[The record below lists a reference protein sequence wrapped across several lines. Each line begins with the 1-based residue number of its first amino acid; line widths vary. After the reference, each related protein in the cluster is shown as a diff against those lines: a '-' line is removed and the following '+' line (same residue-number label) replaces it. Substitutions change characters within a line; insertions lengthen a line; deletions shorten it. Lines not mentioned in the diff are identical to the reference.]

1 MLATPTA
8 PAATDLDGSAELA
21 LQQLEIAGELDPA
34 LASAVQRIRQMM
46 LSRQPA
52 STPGAA
58 GLGLGGRGMGTGE
71 TTGGSGGGC
80 MGGMSGAGGT
90 GGVRGM
96 EICQASDGSLE
107 HHKGSVGALGISGAS
122 DGPRPVA
129 PELMAGAEGS
139 YDRGH
144 HPHPLPPSGETL
156 VSAVASGS
164 TGFMSLSTPT
174 VVHGIEWKTSS
185 ANPLCVAALGPL
197 DEVDTT
203 QIGRWGER
211 LVYEELQLVHAL
223 ADTQLRVTWVNKDG
237 EAGHPYDVLLVA
249 PDGQVGSYAE

>member
-1 MLATPTA
+1 
-8 PAATDLDGSAELA
+8 
-21 LQQLEIAGELDPA
+21 
-34 LASAVQRIRQMM
+34 
-46 LSRQPA
+46 
-52 STPGAA
+52 
-58 GLGLGGRGMGTGE
+58 
-71 TTGGSGGGC
+71 

-96 EICQASDGSLE
+96 EIRQASDGSLE

-139 YDRGH
+139 YDQGH
-144 HPHPLPPSGETL
+144 HTHPLPPSGETL

-164 TGFMSLSTPT
+164 TGFMSPSTPT
-174 VVHGIEWKTSS
+174 AVHGIEWKTSIAS
-185 ANPLCVAALGPL
+185 PLCVAALGPL

-203 QIGRWGER
+203 ELGRWGER

-223 ADTQLRVTWVNKDG
+223 AGTQLLVTWVNKDG
-237 EAGHPYDVLLVA
+237 EAGYPYDVLLVS
-249 PDGQVGSYAE
+249 PDGQVDSYAEYAPDSFPDRLSLNASLIRWTRISR